1 MDKKESKLKNIFA
14 KIKSVKHIEIIIA
27 VIAVV
32 IMLIIYFTTLNPTK
46 AKNNNDT
53 QINDA
58 VETDYCTQMKHEI
71 TAAVANMCGS
81 SPTVVISWESSVES
95 VIAYITNS
103 SSSGTSSAPQIIT
116 VQGTSSPIILKEI
129 YPKALGVVVI
139 CQGGDNVKTKLDII
153 SAVSVL
159 LDITPDK
166 IHVFPS
172 KK

>member
-1 MDKKESKLKNIFA
+1 MDKKESKLKNLVA

-32 IMLIIYFTTLNPTK
+32 VMLIIYFTTLNPSK
-46 AKNNNDT
+46 SVGEKDT
-53 QINDA
+53 PTSA
-58 VETDYCTQMKHEI
+58 VKTDYCTQMKNEI
-71 TAAVANMCGS
+71 TDAVAGMCGS

-95 VIAYITNS
+95 VMAYITNS
-103 SSSGTSSAPQIIT
+103 SSSGTSSSPQIIT

-166 IHVFPS
+166 INVFPS

>member
-1 MDKKESKLKNIFA
+1 MDKKESKLKKITS
-14 KIKSVKHIEIIIA
+14 KIKSIKHIEIIIA
-27 VIAVV
+27 VIAVI
-32 IMLIIYFTTLNPTK
+32 IMLIIYFTTLTPTK
-46 AKNNNDT
+46 AKDNS
-53 QINDA
+53 DA
-58 VETDYCTQMKHEI
+58 QTSAVKADYCTQMKHEI
-71 TAAVANMCGS
+71 TDAVANMCGS

-103 SSSGTSSAPQIIT
+103 SSSGTSSSPQIIT

-166 IHVFPS
+166 INVFPS